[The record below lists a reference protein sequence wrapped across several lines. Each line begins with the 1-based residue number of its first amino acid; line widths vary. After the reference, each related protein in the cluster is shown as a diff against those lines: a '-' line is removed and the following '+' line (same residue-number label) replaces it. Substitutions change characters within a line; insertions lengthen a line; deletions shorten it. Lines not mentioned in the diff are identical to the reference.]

1 MTDNS
6 KTYGF
11 DVIGEMIGDNHKAI
25 ARFTCHKC
33 PTVLDLTIK
42 SGNKLMPELLAH
54 NARQKGWEAHN
65 THKNRA
71 LCPACK
77 ALKIPND
84 PDSEI
89 KKMIAKNANA
99 GDTAVSSGV
108 VPFREPTIEQRARIR
123 ELLNLHFDEMDGAY
137 HDEWD
142 DQVVAEKLGLP
153 RILVERLREA
163 AYGPIRVTPEMVAAR
178 KQHDAL
184 NQKLNDIDA
193 SFNLLIEQVKQDMI
207 AMRKELRAMDVKLFQ
222 KVA

>member
-1 MTDNS
+1 VATP
-6 KTYGF
+6 TLGF
-11 DVIGEMIGDNHKAI
+11 DVTSETINGVSRPLAQ
-25 ARFTCHKC
+25 FTCAKC
-33 PTVLDLTIK
+33 PVTFDIPLK
-42 SGNKLMPELLAH
+42 SSGKLMPEMLAH
-54 NARQKGWEAHN
+54 QARQKGWDAHAA
-65 THKNRA
+65 HKNRT

-77 ALKIPND
+77 AAKPAND

-89 KKMIAKNANA
+89 KKMMAKNQTS
-99 GDTAVSSGV
+99 GDTAISSGV

-142 DQVVAEKLGLP
+142 DQVVAERLNLP
-153 RILVERLREA
+153 RVLVERLREA
-163 AYGPIRVTPEMVAAR
+163 AYGPIRLTPEMVAMR

-184 NQKLNDIDA
+184 NQKLNDVDA